1 MAGKLRKAGK
11 RMSRMVA
18 MMLLAIAGITATA
31 TLIGCG
37 ANKAAVYEITVVGTA
52 GALSNSTSFDITVQG
67 R

>member
-1 MAGKLRKAGK
+1 
-11 RMSRMVA
+11 MSRMVA
-18 MMLLAIAGITATA
+18 MLLLAIAGITATA

-52 GALSNSTSFDITVQG
+52 GALSNSSSFDITVAG